1 MTTANPAPEGKIKL
15 GKINLGKIKLAV
27 LLSGSGTTLQNLLD
41 RIIHGKLAASIVLV
55 IADRPGVFGLERA
68 AKANLPNRVID
79 RKAFATAQEF
89 SDQVFASIREVEAD
103 LVVMAGFLRLLPIP
117 ADFNHKV
124 MNIHPS
130 LIPSYCGK
138 GFHGN
143 HVHQA
148 VLDGGNKIS
157 GCTVHFVDNEYDHGP
172 ILIQKAVDVARNDT
186 AETLAKRVFAA
197 ECEAYPEAIEAFAE
211 GRIKFDGRLAHLLG
225 ESDSAGWD
233 G

>member
-1 MTTANPAPEGKIKL
+1 
-15 GKINLGKIKLAV
+15 
-27 LLSGSGTTLQNLLD
+27 
-41 RIIHGKLAASIVLV
+41 
-55 IADRPGVFGLERA
+55 
-68 AKANLPNRVID
+68 
-79 RKAFATAQEF
+79 
-89 SDQVFASIREVEAD
+89 
-103 LVVMAGFLRLLPIP
+103 
-117 ADFNHKV
+117 

>member
-1 MTTANPAPEGKIKL
+1 MTTAKPAHEGKL
-15 GKINLGKIKLAV
+15 KLAV
-27 LLSGSGTTLQNLLD
+27 LLSGSGTTLQNLVD
-41 RIIHGKLAASIVLV
+41 KIGHGKLAASIVLV
-55 IADRPGVFGLERA
+55 VADRPGVFGLERA
-68 AKANLPNRVID
+68 AQANLPNQVID
-79 RKAFATAQEF
+79 RKAYATAAEF
-89 SDQVFASIREVEAD
+89 SEQVFASIRSAEAD

-117 ADFNHKV
+117 EDFNHKV

-148 VLDGGNKIS
+148 VLDGGNKIT

-172 ILIQKAVDVARNDT
+172 ILLQKAVEVAQNDT
-186 AETLAKRVFAA
+186 SETLAKRVFAL

-211 GRIKFDGRLAHLLG
+211 GRIQMDGRLAHLIAVG
-225 ESDSAGWD
+225 DCSGWD